1 MLARIANHN
10 KPGVYWTASGTRAKK
25 GENVPLCVAR
35 LADHNE
41 KGLTSME
48 RKRTKK
54 KQIVRR
60 KRSYKKKKTK
70 KKTKKDFTVSW
81 NDIAGILIDH
91 VPKTLVE
98 NGLNAT
104 SKEVANAFSSM
115 RCVCRGWREVVD
127 QSIPWTA
134 AKYFYISW
142 STERKPFL
150 IKTLEYRQMTL
161 FHYAMEHL

>member
-10 KPGVYWTASGTRAKK
+10 KPGVYWNASGTRAKK

-41 KGLTSME
+41 KGLTEQRRKIEESMG

-60 KRSYKKKKTK
+60 KRSYKKKKMK

-81 NDIAGILIDH
+81 NDIAGILIDR

-104 SKEVANAFSSM
+104 SK
-115 RCVCRGWREVVD
+115 
-127 QSIPWTA
+127 
-134 AKYFYISW
+134 
-142 STERKPFL
+142 
-150 IKTLEYRQMTL
+150 
-161 FHYAMEHL
+161 